1 MANKQ
6 LKPKLNKLDKK
17 TEKVFREGE
26 VGVLLENI
34 NDNIKLVAEG
44 HLDLERKIDNL
55 SEELNGRID
64 SLESELGGRIDSL
77 ESELGGRIDSLESK
91 LGGRIDSLEQEM
103 KSSFK
108 TVFDYLSAIDIE
120 LSEIKARLENKADKK
135 DLVVIEKRVT
145 KLELE
150 LSECKK
156 MIAAAKNS

>member
-77 ESELGGRIDSLESK
+77 KSK